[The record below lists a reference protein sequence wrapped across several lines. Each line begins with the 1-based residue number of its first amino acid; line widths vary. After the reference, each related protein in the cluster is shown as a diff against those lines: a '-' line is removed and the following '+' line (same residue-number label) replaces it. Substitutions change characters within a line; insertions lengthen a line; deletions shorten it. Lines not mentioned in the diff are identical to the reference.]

1 MDILFVY
8 YRIIIDMKKILT
20 SLVLMAISLFI
31 SNMTTAQKTI
41 LIKCGKLLDTK
52 EGKVLEN
59 QFVLLK
65 GNTIVSISNTAS
77 KADSIIDLSGYFVMP
92 GMIDAHTHVLLQ
104 GDITSEDY
112 DVQVLRESI
121 PYRTL
126 RASKSAEKSILNGF
140 TTIRDLGT
148 EGAGFADVDV
158 KKAINKGVITGPRM
172 QVATLAMNTTGH
184 YPLKASD
191 YAWELKFPK
200 GVIEIT
206 GADEARRAV
215 RQQIEQGAD
224 WIKIYADRG
233 YYRLADGSFRSLPN
247 FTTEEINAIG
257 DETLRSRKKLAAHAM
272 TRDGILAAINAGA
285 ISIEHGSGMD
295 QDCMKLMAEKGI
307 YWCPTLFVNEYV
319 AEGRAKLGS
328 PINLYFQQ
336 SIEATFK
343 KAIKMGVKL
352 TYGTDIGGYD
362 WNLPQATDFT
372 YFVKWGLTN
381 IQAIQTA
388 TTTAAELLGMQG
400 KLGEIKEGAFADII
414 ALKKDPTKD
423 INALQN
429 VDWVMKDGKVYK
441 N

>member
-1 MDILFVY
+1 
-8 YRIIIDMKKILT
+8 MKKIIA
-20 SLVLMAISLFI
+20 SILVVTCTFYL
-31 SNMTTAQKTI
+31 SNKSFAQRTT

-52 EGKVLEN
+52 AGKVLEN
-59 QFVLLK
+59 QFVVLK
-65 GNTIVSISNTAS
+65 GNTILSVSNTAS
-77 KADSIIDLSGYFVMP
+77 KADTTIDLSGYFVMP

-112 DVQVLRESI
+112 DVQILKESI

-126 RASKSAEKSILNGF
+126 RASKSAEKAILNGF

-184 YPLKASD
+184 YPIKASD
-191 YAWELKFPK
+191 YAWELKMPK

-233 YYRLADGSFRSLPN
+233 YYRLEDGSFRSLPN
-247 FTTEEINAIG
+247 FTKEEITAIG
-257 DETLRSRKKLAAHAM
+257 DETLKSRKKLAAHAM

-295 QDCMKLMAEKGI
+295 EECMKLMAEKGI

-362 WNLPQATDFT
+362 WNLPEAGDFP
-372 YFVKWGLTN
+372 YFVKWGLTP

-400 KLGEIKEGAFADII
+400 KIGEIKEGAFADMI

>member
-1 MDILFVY
+1 MRNIL
-8 YRIIIDMKKILT
+8 LG
-20 SLVLMAISLFI
+20 LGLFF
-31 SNMTTAQKTI
+31 SSTMSAQKTI

-52 EGKVLEN
+52 TGSTAEKQNILI
-59 QFVLLK
+59 K
-65 GNTIVSISNTAS
+65 GNQVISISSNIVT
-77 KADSIIDLSGYFVMP
+77 ADSIIDLSNYFVMP
-92 GMIDAHTHVLLQ
+92 GMIDCHTHVLLQ

-112 DVQVLRESI
+112 DVQVLKESI
-121 PYRTL
+121 PYRTI
-126 RASKSAEKSILNGF
+126 RATKSAEKSLMNGF

-148 EGAGFADVDV
+148 EGAGFADVDI
-158 KKAINKGVITGPRM
+158 KKAINRGVTNGPRM
-172 QVATLAMNTTGH
+172 IVSTLAMNTTGH
-184 YPLKASD
+184 YPLKAAD
-191 YAWELKFPK
+191 YAWELHFPK

-233 YYRLADGSFRSLPN
+233 YYRLPDGSFRSIAN
-247 FTTEEINAIG
+247 FTTEEIKAIG
-257 DETLRSRKKLAAHAM
+257 DETINSRKKLAAHAM

-285 ISIEHGSGMD
+285 SSIEHGSGMD
-295 QDCMKLMAEKGI
+295 EECMRVMADKGI
-307 YWCPTLFVNEYV
+307 YWCPTLFVNEFV

-352 TYGTDIGGYD
+352 AYGTDIGGYD
-362 WNLPQATDFT
+362 WNLAQAKDFT
-372 YFVKWGLTN
+372 YFVQWGLSPV
-381 IQAIQTA
+381 QAIQTA

-400 KLGEIKEGAFADII
+400 KIGEIKEGAFADII

-423 INALQN
+423 ITALQN

-441 N
+441 H

>member
-1 MDILFVY
+1 MRKLLLSIVLFSS
-8 YRIIIDMKKILT
+8 IFA
-20 SLVLMAISLFI
+20 S
-31 SNMTTAQKTI
+31 AQKTTV
-41 LIKCGKLLDTK
+41 LKCGKLLDTK
-52 EGKVLEN
+52 SGKVLEN
-59 QFVLLK
+59 QFVLIK
-65 GNTIVSISNTAS
+65 SGVIVSVTAS
-77 KADSIIDLSGYFVMP
+77 PIAADSTIDLSNYFVMP

-112 DVQVLRESI
+112 DVQVLKESI

-126 RASKSAEKSILNGF
+126 RASKSAEKAILNGF

-172 QVATLAMNTTGH
+172 QIATLAMNTTGH

-206 GADEARRAV
+206 GADEARKAV

-233 YYRLADGSFRSLPN
+233 YYKLADGSFRSLPN
-247 FTTEEINAIG
+247 FTSEEINAIG
-257 DETLRSRKKLAAHAM
+257 DETIKSRKKLAAHAM
-272 TRDGILAAINAGA
+272 TRDGIIAAINAGA
-285 ISIEHGSGMD
+285 SSIEHGSGMD
-295 QDCMKLMAEKGI
+295 EECMKLMADKGI

-319 AEGRAKLGS
+319 AEGRAKMGS
-328 PINLYFQQ
+328 MINLYFQQ
-336 SIEATFK
+336 SIESTFK

-362 WNLPQATDFT
+362 WGLPQAKDFT
-372 YFVKWGLTN
+372 YFVQWGLTPV
-381 IQAIQTA
+381 QAIQTA

-400 KLGEIKEGAFADII
+400 KVGEISPGAFADII
-414 ALKKDPTKD
+414 AFKKDPLKD
-423 INALQN
+423 ISVLQSVN
-429 VDWVMKDGKVYK
+429 FVMKEGKVYK
-441 N
+441 Q

>member
-1 MDILFVY
+1 
-8 YRIIIDMKKILT
+8 MKKILNT
-20 SLVLMAISLFI
+20 VIIIVSCLLINSEAL
-31 SNMTTAQKTI
+31 AQKSI
-41 LIKCGKLLDTK
+41 LIKCGKLLNTK

-59 QFVLLK
+59 QYVLLN
-65 GNTIVSISNTAS
+65 GNKIVSISSSAS
-77 KADSIIDLSGYFVMP
+77 KADSSIDLSNYFVMP

-112 DVQVLRESI
+112 DVQVLKESI

-148 EGAGFADVDV
+148 EGAGYADVDV

-172 QVATLAMNTTGH
+172 QVSTLAMNTTGH
-184 YPLKASD
+184 YPIKASD
-191 YAWELKFPK
+191 YAWEIKLPK

-215 RQQIEQGAD
+215 RTQIEQGAD

-233 YYRLADGSFRSLPN
+233 YYRLADSSYRALPN
-247 FTTEEINAIG
+247 FTADEINAIG
-257 DETLRSRKKLAAHAM
+257 DETLKSRKKLAAHAM
-272 TRDGILAAINAGA
+272 TRDGIIAAINAGA

-295 QDCMKLMAEKGI
+295 EECMKLMVEKGV
-307 YWCPTLFVNEYV
+307 YWCPTLFVNEFV

-336 SIEATFK
+336 TIEATFR

-362 WNLPQATDFT
+362 WNLAQAKDFT
-372 YFVKWGLTN
+372 YFVKWGLTP

-400 KLGEIKEGAFADII
+400 KIGEIKEGAFADII

-429 VDWVMKDGKVYK
+429 IEWVMKDGQVYK